1 MSLYKDAIEKSTGG
15 RVVELGVIPIRLS
28 YNKDDSFI
36 GEKKYPV
43 IDTPMVFSGRNAENG
58 MGIALKFNFNN
69 NGMLDSTP
77 ATRVIEDVISIKPKN
92 VTDISSDKWRV
103 YSKSEKTADE
113 LNARKQPQKKI
124 EGVISETSQTVDAS
138 TMSTKELIDLM
149 NDGSSEITG
158 LSENESVGFTDD
170 EMKKLFECDDY
181 VKL

>member
-1 MSLYKDAIEKSTGG
+1 MLKK
-15 RVVELGVIPIRLS
+15 LS
-28 YNKDDSFI
+28 FFFTKFDIYILFIDSC
-36 GEKKYPV
+36 YL
-43 IDTPMVFSGRNAENG
+43 
-58 MGIALKFNFNN
+58 IALKFNFNN

-124 EGVISETSQTVDAS
+124 EGVISETSHTVDAS
-138 TMSTKELIDLM
+138 TMSIDELIDLM

-158 LSENESVGFTDD
+158 LSENESVGFDC
-170 EMKKLFECDDY
+170 KCSS
-181 VKL
+181 